1 MSFTLHIALL
11 VHCTYQIHC
20 DFYKSISSWIK
31 NPGLGWKST
40 QTSRRVNP
48 MAASFHAFCLLPQLI
63 AIVPPD
69 ITSFVGW
76 NERNKV
82 GVRDG
87 GGAKRKRST
96 EIYE

>member
-1 MSFTLHIALL
+1 MLL
-11 VHCTYQIHC
+11 ESLNI
-20 DFYKSISSWIK
+20 
-31 NPGLGWKST
+31 P
-40 QTSRRVNP
+40 
-48 MAASFHAFCLLPQLI
+48 LI

-82 GVRDG
+82 GDGVGVRNG

>member
-1 MSFTLHIALL
+1 MT
-11 VHCTYQIHC
+11 
-20 DFYKSISSWIK
+20 
-31 NPGLGWKST
+31 
-40 QTSRRVNP
+40 
-48 MAASFHAFCLLPQLI
+48 ASFHAFYLLPQLNSDRSSRHNI
-63 AIVPPD
+63 
-69 ITSFVGW
+69 FVGW

>member
-1 MSFTLHIALL
+1 MLLRGELQKYAKNSNFENFQSALY
-11 VHCTYQIHC
+11 T
-20 DFYKSISSWIK
+20 
-31 NPGLGWKST
+31 
-40 QTSRRVNP
+40 TSVSMP
-48 MAASFHAFCLLPQLI
+48 LI

-69 ITSFVGW
+69 ITFFVGW
-76 NERNKV
+76 NARNKV